1 MKPND
6 DVKQYR
12 FGCVFKTAMDHLG
25 IQYEDKKRKRSIT
38 VWPQWVQEK
47 DEHGQYMGW
56 VLFFSCSFADACPE
70 HLREFLRDKW
80 NHHVT
85 TVWGEDDDPRLVFV
99 R

>member
-12 FGCVFKTAMDHLG
+12 FGCVFKTKGDNFG

-38 VWPQWVQEK
+38 AWPQWMHAV
-47 DEHGQYMGW
+47 DDNGQYMGW

-70 HLREFLRDKW
+70 HLKEFLRDKW
-80 NHHVT
+80 TYHVT
-85 TVWGEDDDPRLVFV
+85 TEWGDDDVPKLKFIR
-99 R
+99 